1 VGDLKG
7 RIAMFHRYH
16 PPKENG
22 LRTLV
27 LLHGTGGDENDLLD
41 IAAWI
46 DPSAG
51 ILALRGDVVEQG
63 QNRFFKRL
71 APGVFDQADLTMRTN
86 NLEAFLKDASKRY
99 GFDLGQTI
107 LVGYSNGANIA
118 ASLLLQ
124 TDASI
129 GGAVLLHPMFPC
141 QARRILDRPSIPVF
155 MAASSNDPI
164 APFASAA
171 KLEQELKSI
180 DHPVTMRV
188 GASGHRLTMET
199 IEAAKQWLQSLTYT
213 IKNQV
218 RTCKP
223 KHSNS

>member
-1 VGDLKG
+1 
-7 RIAMFHRYH
+7 MFHRYH
-16 PPKENG
+16 SPKENNS
-22 LRTLV
+22 RTLV

-41 IAAWI
+41 VAAWI

-71 APGVFDQADLTMRTN
+71 APGVFDQADLALRTN
-86 NLEAFLKDASKRY
+86 NLAAFLNDASIRY
-99 GFDLGQTI
+99 GFDLDKAI

-124 TDASI
+124 TGVSI
-129 GGAVLLHPMFPC
+129 GGAVLLHPMLPC
-141 QARRILDRPSIPVF
+141 QARQILDRPSIPVF

-171 KLEQELKSI
+171 ALEQELRNI
-180 DHPVTMRV
+180 HHNVTMRV

-199 IEAAKQWLQSLTYT
+199 IEAAKQWLHTQPYYPR
-213 IKNQV
+213 I
-218 RTCKP
+218 R
-223 KHSNS
+223 

>member
-1 VGDLKG
+1 M
-7 RIAMFHRYH
+7 IHRYL
-16 PPKENG
+16 PPQKTSQ
-22 LRTLV
+22 RTLV

-41 IAAWI
+41 IAALI

-71 APGVFDQADLTMRTN
+71 APGVFDQADLTLRTN
-86 NLEAFLKDASKRY
+86 NLKAFLKDASVRY
-99 GFDLGQTI
+99 GFELNKTV

-124 TDASI
+124 TGVTI
-129 GGAVLLHPMFPC
+129 GGAILLHPMLPC
-141 QARRILDRPSIPVF
+141 QARSVPDRPSIPVF

-164 APFASAA
+164 VPFASATT
-171 KLEQELKSI
+171 LEKELRSI
-180 DHPVTMRV
+180 QHDVTMRI

-199 IEAAKQWLQSLTYT
+199 IEAAKQWLQT
-213 IKNQV
+213 Q
-218 RTCKP
+218 P
-223 KHSNS
+223 

>member
-1 VGDLKG
+1 
-7 RIAMFHRYH
+7 MFHRYH
-16 PPKENG
+16 SPKENKS
-22 LRTLV
+22 RTLV

-41 IAAWI
+41 VAAWI

-71 APGVFDQADLTMRTN
+71 APGVFDQADLALRTN
-86 NLEAFLKDASKRY
+86 NLAAFLNDASIRY
-99 GFDLGQTI
+99 GFDLDKAI

-124 TDASI
+124 TGVSI
-129 GGAVLLHPMFPC
+129 GGAVLLHPMLPC
-141 QARRILDRPSIPVF
+141 QARQILDRPSIPVF

-171 KLEQELKSI
+171 ALEQELRNI
-180 DHPVTMRV
+180 HHNVTMRV

-199 IEAAKQWLQSLTYT
+199 IEAAKQWLHTQPYYPR
-213 IKNQV
+213 I
-218 RTCKP
+218 R
-223 KHSNS
+223 

>member
-1 VGDLKG
+1 
-7 RIAMFHRYH
+7 MFHRYH
-16 PPKENG
+16 SPKENKS
-22 LRTLV
+22 RTLV

-41 IAAWI
+41 VAAWI

-71 APGVFDQADLTMRTN
+71 APGVFDQADLALRTN
-86 NLEAFLKDASKRY
+86 NLAAFLNDASIRY
-99 GFDLGQTI
+99 GFDLDKAI

-124 TDASI
+124 TGVSI
-129 GGAVLLHPMFPC
+129 GGAVLLHPMLPC
-141 QARRILDRPSIPVF
+141 QARQIPDRPSIPVF

-171 KLEQELKSI
+171 TLEQELRNF
-180 DHPVTMRV
+180 HHNVTMRV

-199 IEAAKQWLQSLTYT
+199 IEAAKQWLHTQPYYPR
-213 IKNQV
+213 I
-218 RTCKP
+218 R
-223 KHSNS
+223 